1 MNPLDEIMKLTGEPA
16 KQEQTPTSFW
26 ACEQC
31 EATGTGDRPELC
43 QCGGRTW
50 PGTTMEQ
57 ARQRVERV
65 KKMQQPNP
73 AHIIKPP
80 APRAEP
86 VVEEPVAEAPKPE
99 PVAEAPKP
107 VEAPKQAARATR
119 KKVEPKPV
127 EQPVAE
133 QTVADGPIDWKQE
146 RERFIYEHKINQLS
160 WTPVG
165 KGVVQTVGFTI
176 WVEEDGKRSPVFR
189 FMEPTDTPESF
200 RAEYNKA
207 RELWGNVEM
216 DVVRVSKLPPVMRP
230 VTYQGE
236 LIARMNSG
244 EGRVFVRRGSNI
256 TIGAKVAQT
265 GSLYFA
271 ILSVEE

>member
-1 MNPLDEIMKLTGEPA
+1 MNPLDEIMKLTGEQP
-16 KQEQTPTSFW
+16 KQDAVPTSYW
-26 ACEQC
+26 ACEKC
-31 EATGTGDRPELC
+31 DKNGTGDRPELC
-43 QCGGRTW
+43 ECGGRTW
-50 PGTTMEQ
+50 PGDTLEQ
-57 ARQRVERV
+57 AKQRVERV
-65 KKMQQPNP
+65 KKMAAPT
-73 AHIIKPP
+73 IKPP
-80 APRAEP
+80 AP
-86 VVEEPVAEAPKPE
+86 APKPE
-99 PVAEAPKP
+99 PVVEPPKPEPVESKPEPVAEPSKPVEPPKPKP
-107 VEAPKQAARATR
+107 VRAARHR
-119 KKVEPKPV
+119 VEHKPEPKPV
-127 EQPVAE
+127 EQIAE
-133 QTVADGPIDWKQE
+133 GPIDWKME
-146 RERFIYEHKINQLS
+146 RERFIFEHKINQLS

-216 DVVRVSKLPPVMRP
+216 DVVRVAKLPPVMRP

-236 LIARMNSG
+236 LIARMNAG
-244 EGRVFVRRGSNI
+244 EGRVFVRRGSNV
-256 TIGAKVAQT
+256 TIGAKVANT